1 VARLRAKYRDG
12 VADVPAHETEA
23 ASSVPLAAASEAP
36 DDASASL
43 TAQLAAHR
51 GAVAANRLETMRE
64 RIDIPPPSETAV
76 DDAIQSARQQT
87 PTLERKEPTP
97 DPDPDPADGGDDL
110 DTTLAKTGLPPLA
123 VHWLKANSEYL
134 YDADKNAALQALHH
148 ELVAKGI
155 EPYSLE
161 FFGEADRRLNGT
173 GAVPE
178 LSADEMIERGNEWSE
193 RIRVLQRQLDDA
205 TTPEEMDDIGEQIA
219 ALTAEQAEALGSAQR
234 EIDALERGLP
244 QPDNS
249 AVDRAIADARTSRAR
264 PSANVEPAQTSQRS
278 AVSAPPSRESPSW
291 TGGQSTGRRI
301 TLTPAMR
308 EAARISGISEEQY
321 AKGLLRL
328 REEKERGNYTGKP

>member
-1 VARLRAKYRDG
+1 MARLRTKYRQG
-12 VADVPAHETEA
+12 AADVPALETEA
-23 ASSVPLAAASEAP
+23 ASGVPLAAASEAP
-36 DDASASL
+36 DSASASL
-43 TAQLAAHR
+43 LAQLQAQR
-51 GAVAANRLETMRE
+51 GAEEASRLERMRE
-64 RIDIPPPSETAV
+64 RIDVPPPSDTAV
-76 DDAIQSARQQT
+76 DDVINAAKEQSV
-87 PTLERKEPTP
+87 TLERDSAP
-97 DPDPDPADGGDDL
+97 DPEPADGVDDL
-110 DTTLAKTGLPPLA
+110 DATLAKTGLPPLA

-178 LSADEMIERGNEWSE
+178 LSADQMIERGHEWSQ

-234 EIDALERGLP
+234 GIDALERELP

-249 AVDRAIADARTSRAR
+249 AVDRAIADARTARAR
-264 PSANVEPAQTSQRS
+264 PSAADVEPAQTSQRS
-278 AVSAPPSRESPSW
+278 MVSAPVSREAPSW
-291 TGGQSTGRRI
+291 SGGKGTGRNTRI
-301 TLTPAMR
+301 TLSLQQK
-308 EAARISGISEEQY
+308 EHARVSGVTEEEY

-328 REEKERGNYTGKP
+328 REEKERGNYGGSP

>member
-1 VARLRAKYRDG
+1 MRLKQKYRESA
-12 VADVPAHETEA
+12 ADVPALETEA

-36 DDASASL
+36 DSASASL

-51 GAVAANRLETMRE
+51 GAEEASRLERMRE
-64 RIDIPPPSETAV
+64 RIDVPPPSETVV
-76 DDAIQSARQQT
+76 DDVINAAKAQT
-87 PTLERKEPTP
+87 PTLERKEP
-97 DPDPDPADGGDDL
+97 DPDPDPADGVDDL
-110 DTTLAKTGLPPLA
+110 DATLAKTGLPGLA
-123 VHWLKANSEYL
+123 VHWLKSHPQFL

-148 ELVAKGI
+148 ELVAMGI

-178 LSADEMIERGNEWSE
+178 LSADQMIERGHEWSE

-244 QPDNS
+244 QPDS
-249 AVDRAIADARTSRAR
+249 TAVDRAIAEARTSRAR
-264 PSANVEPAQTSQRS
+264 PSANVEPAQSSKRS
-278 AVSAPPSRESPSW
+278 MVSAPVSRESPSW
-291 TGGQSTGRRI
+291 SGGQSTGRNSRI
-301 TLTPAMR
+301 TLSPAQK
-308 EAARISGISEEQY
+308 EAARIAGISEVEY
-321 AKGLLRL
+321 ARNLLRL
-328 REEKERGNYTGKP
+328 QQAKANGHYGGQP